1 MLTRP
6 ENGWSEVCIG
16 EHRLRVSYIEPVPQ
30 MLLTAFIR
38 AMSTGGTADVTFDA
52 EGWTWRLQSDRVTRL
67 TIMADATETHI
78 VPVTVR
84 ELAQEALADFQRD
97 LDVWSSG
104 WSCRN
109 RPEQAENE
117 RTEIIRLCRQLEKL
131 LS

>member
-6 ENGWSEVCIG
+6 EHGWSEVCIG
-16 EHRLRVSYIEPVPQ
+16 EHRLRVSYVEPVPQ

-38 AMSTGGTADVTFDA
+38 ALSTNGTADVTFDA

-67 TIMADATETHI
+67 TIMADAMEAYI

-104 WSCRN
+104 WSCRH
-109 RPEQAENE
+109 RPEQAESE
-117 RTEIIRLCRQLEKL
+117 REEILRLCKQLERL
-131 LS
+131 L